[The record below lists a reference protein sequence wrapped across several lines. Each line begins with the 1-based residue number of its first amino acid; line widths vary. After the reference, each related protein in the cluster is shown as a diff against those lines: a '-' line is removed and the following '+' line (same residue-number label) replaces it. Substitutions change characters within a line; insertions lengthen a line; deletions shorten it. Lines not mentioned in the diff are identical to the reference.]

1 MNNRTIKNL
10 VNDKNSKV
18 YVYLANSGIGNKFMQ
33 QAESEGFVFG
43 DGAKPMSRC
52 YAEVMAVNDNL
63 TINFVGANGMIAFGS
78 GTKTI
83 AGKSFVRVDFE
94 KYINGAEDY
103 LFNVKH

>member
-18 YVYLANSGIGNKFMQ
+18 YVYLANSEIGNKFLQ

-43 DGAKPMSRC
+43 DNTKPTSRC

-83 AGKSFVRVDFE
+83 TGKNFVRVDFE

-103 LFNVKH
+103 SFNGKH